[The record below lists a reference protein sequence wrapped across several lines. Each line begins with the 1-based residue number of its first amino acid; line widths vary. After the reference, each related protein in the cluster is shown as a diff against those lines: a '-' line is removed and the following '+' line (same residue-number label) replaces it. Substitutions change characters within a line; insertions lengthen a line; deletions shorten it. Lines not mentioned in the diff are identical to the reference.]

1 MEGLYGVKPGMSNVH
16 KTKTPQ
22 IASKLTLSP
31 GTSALVLWW
40 QVEHTHGF
48 PGGSDGKESS
58 SNVGD
63 PGSIHGSGR
72 FPWRRERLPTPIF
85 LPGEAPWTEEPSR
98 LLVV

>member
-1 MEGLYGVKPGMSNVH
+1 MEGPYGVKPGMCNVH
-16 KTKTPQ
+16 KTKTHQ
-22 IASKLTLSP
+22 IANKLTLSP

-63 PGSIHGSGR
+63 LGLIRGSGR
-72 FPWRRERLPTPIF
+72 S
-85 LPGEAPWTEEPSR
+85 PGEGKDYPLQYACLENPHGQRS
-98 LLVV
+98 LVGY